1 MSTLTPQKD
10 ASAATPVS
18 LTSRRGRWHRTRD
31 GAFRG
36 AVTGSVLVG
45 LAVLVALILQSLV
58 EGWPR
63 LNLDFI
69 TSFPSSFPE
78 KAGIQSAVFGTFWM
92 VGIVLVVAIPIGV
105 GAAIYMEEFADT
117 EAWFN
122 RFIDVIIQNLA
133 AVPSIVYGILGLAF
147 LARGFLNLGP
157 VVLTAGLTLSFLV
170 LPVVI
175 IASREAIRAVP
186 SSILD
191 GALALGATRWQGVSR
206 QVLPAAIPGIATGS
220 IPRRVARDRRS
231 SAPAAARGSAVHH
244 LQPDRAE
251 QLVHGASHPDLQ
263 LDLKTQCGVPYR
275 RRGRH
280 HRPSVHHP
288 ADERRGHLAPQPL
301 PADMVRRR

>member
-1 MSTLTPQKD
+1 MSTSTPQTRT
-10 ASAATPVS
+10 SAPPIS
-18 LTSRRGRWHRTRD
+18 LTSQRGWWHRTRD

-36 AVTGSVLVG
+36 AVTGSVIVG
-45 LAVLVALILQSLV
+45 LVVLVALILQSLI

-63 LNLDFI
+63 LNLDLL
-69 TSFPSSFPE
+69 TSFPSSFPDR
-78 KAGIQSAVFGTFWM
+78 AGIQSAIFGTLWM

-117 EAWFN
+117 EAWYN
-122 RFIDVIIQNLA
+122 RLIDVIIQNLA

-147 LARGFLNLGP
+147 LSRGLLNLGP

-206 QVLPAAIPGIATGS
+206 QVLPASIPGIATGS
-220 IPRRVARDRRS
+220 ILAVSRAIGEAAPLLLLGALQFITFNPTGLNS
-231 SAPAAARGSAVHH
+231 SFTALPIQIFNWISRPQEGFHIAAAAAIIVLLCITLLMNAVAIW
-244 LQPDRAE
+244 LRNRFQ
-251 QLVHGASHPDLQ
+251 Q
-263 LDLKTQCGVPYR
+263 TW
-275 RRGRH
+275 
-280 HRPSVHHP
+280 
-288 ADERRGHLAPQPL
+288 
-301 PADMVRRR
+301 